1 MIMAK
6 KKEEKKPAFDMGAEC
21 TPDGVP
27 IRHPDG
33 YLTREFRVKYPELS
47 KQDDDK
53 RRKGD

>member
-1 MIMAK
+1 MAK

-33 YLTREFRVKYPELS
+33 YLTREFQVKYPELS

-53 RRKGD
+53 RRKGE